1 MGADTA
7 VGWQQGGGGCVP
19 RKGLLTLRCPQ
30 MLTNNRIWKNRTI
43 DIGVISAE
51 EALNYGFRWG
61 CGSWGRAVGSRCAAG
76 GAHGARDPGLRAVS
90 PDCESVGWGWVA
102 LLSIRVCIPPHPC
115 PHPIDAEPP
124 NRLEGCCGVVV
135 GLWSPPPPHQI
146 SPLQRG
152 DAAGLRDPLGPT

>member
-1 MGADTA
+1 MDDIYEFVKNFSIRVDEVEEVRLFWGGGEHLEGHPEGWMGADTA

-76 GAHGARDPGLRAVS
+76 GAHGAQDPGLRAVS
-90 PDCESVGWGWVA
+90 PDCESLGWGWVA

-115 PHPIDAEPP
+115 PHPA
-124 NRLEGCCGVVV
+124 
-135 GLWSPPPPHQI
+135 SH
-146 SPLQRG
+146 
-152 DAAGLRDPLGPT
+152 